1 LRCNTLTPHAQN
13 QYNFRA
19 LRLEMP
25 VNGAFIRPLSK
36 PIRTVLRWQ
45 CIVTALLALLAG
57 VLAGVHGAL
66 SAAMGG
72 AVSMSAGW
80 ASAQVAAMVRKG
92 ESAGGV
98 LVTALKAEAV
108 KLGLIVLLLGIVL
121 AVYGEVVVTA
131 FIGTFVATMVIFSM
145 ALFVRDINKPGS

>member
-19 LRLEMP
+19 LQLEMP
-25 VNGAFIRPLSK
+25 VNGAFFRPLSK

-57 VLAGVHGAL
+57 VLAGMHGAL
-66 SAAMGG
+66 SATLGG

-80 ASAQVAAMVRKG
+80 ASAQVAAAVRKG

-108 KLGLIVLLLGIVL
+108 KLGLIVLLLGVVL
-121 AVYGEVVVTA
+121 AAYAEVVVTA

-145 ALFVRDINKPGS
+145 ALFVRDTKQPGS

>member
-1 LRCNTLTPHAQN
+1 
-13 QYNFRA
+13 
-19 LRLEMP
+19 MP
-25 VNGAFIRPLSK
+25 VNGAFFQPLGK

-57 VLAGVHGAL
+57 VLAGMHGAL
-66 SAAMGG
+66 SAAIGG

-80 ASAQVAAMVRKG
+80 ASAQVAAKVRKG

-108 KLGLIVLLLGIVL
+108 KLGLVVLLLGVVL
-121 AVYGEVVVTA
+121 AVYGDVVVTA
-131 FIGTFVATMVIFSM
+131 FLGTFVATMVIFSM
-145 ALFVRDINKPGS
+145 ALFVRDTKQPGS